1 MIENDVEH
9 LYTTKDVARVRDK
22 LKKEQNG
29 IDPITRLEIPDKQ
42 AVLDHCHDS
51 QFVRAV
57 LHRQTNAVLGKI
69 ENLEMRF
76 LSWWYDGTLSDFL
89 RGCADYLDKEHEQK
103 YLHPSF
109 IKKLQV
115 QFNKLNEKQK
125 QNVLSYFGED
135 SGVNSVQRKLTFKK
149 FVLKKTYSMQD
160 ILTIVLKEG
169 NNETKREV

>member
-1 MIENDVEH
+1 MANKEVIH
-9 LYTTKDVARVRDK
+9 LYTTKDVKEVREK
-22 LKKEQNG
+22 LYKEQGG
-29 IDPITRLEIPDKQ
+29 IDLITGLEIPDKQ

-69 ENLEMRF
+69 ENLEMRY
-76 LSWWYDGTLSDFL
+76 LSWWFDGTLSDFL
-89 RGCADYLDKEHEQK
+89 RGCADYLDKQHEQK

-125 QNVLSYFGED
+125 QEVLREVGED
-135 SGVNSVQRKLTFKK
+135 IGCNGVQRKVIFKK
-149 FVLKKTYSMQD
+149 FVLKRTHSMQEILD
-160 ILTIVLKEG
+160 IIKEK
-169 NNETKREV
+169 ED

>member
-1 MIENDVEH
+1 MTESNIEH

-22 LKKEQNG
+22 LYKEQGG
-29 IDPITRLEIPDKQ
+29 IDLITGLEIPDKQ

-76 LSWWYDGTLSDFL
+76 LSWWFDGTLSDFL

-103 YLHPSF
+103 YLHPAF

-125 QNVLSYFGED
+125 QNVLSYFGEET
-135 SGVNSVQRKLTFKK
+135 GVNSTQRKLTFKK
-149 FVLKKTYSMQD
+149 FILKRSHSMRD
-160 ILTIVLKEG
+160 ILQVIQKENLG
-169 NNETKREV
+169 EA

>member
-1 MIENDVEH
+1 MIESNIEH

-22 LKKEQNG
+22 LKKEQNNL
-29 IDPITRLEIPDKQ
+29 DPITGLEIPDKQ

-69 ENLEMRF
+69 ENLWTRY
-76 LSWWYDGTLSDFL
+76 LSWWFTGTLPDFL
-89 RGCADYLDKEHEQK
+89 RGCADYIEKEHPKE

-109 IKKLQV
+109 IKHLQI

-125 QNVLSYFGED
+125 QNVLSYFGEQN
-135 SGVNSVQRKLTFKK
+135 GCNAVQRKLYFKK
-149 FVLKKTYSMQD
+149 FVLKRTHSMNE
-160 ILTIVLKEG
+160 ILEVIQKEKS
-169 NNETKREV
+169 NACI

>member
-1 MIENDVEH
+1 MIEDGVEH

-69 ENLEMRF
+69 ENAYIRYIK
-76 LSWWYDGTLSDFL
+76 WWYDGTLSNFL

-103 YLHPSF
+103 YLHPAF

-125 QNVLSYFGED
+125 QNVLSYFSEERGC
-135 SGVNSVQRKLTFKK
+135 NATQRKLYFKK
-149 FVLKKTYSMQD
+149 FVLKRTHSMNE
-160 ILTIVLKEG
+160 ILEVIQKE
-169 NNETKREV
+169 KDDV

>member
-42 AVLDHCHDS
+42 SVLDHCHDS

-69 ENLEMRF
+69 ENAYIRYIK
-76 LSWWYDGTLSDFL
+76 WWYDGTLSNFL

-103 YLHPSF
+103 YLHPAF

-115 QFNKLNEKQK
+115 QFNKLNEIQK
-125 QNVLSYFGED
+125 QNVLSYFGEEN
-135 SGVNSVQRKLTFKK
+135 GCNAAQRKLYFKK
-149 FVLKKTYSMQD
+149 FVLKRTHSMNE
-160 ILTIVLKEG
+160 ILEVIHKEKQI
-169 NNETKREV
+169 E

>member
-1 MIENDVEH
+1 MIEDGVEH

-22 LKKEQNG
+22 LKLEQGN
-29 IDPITRLEIPDKQ
+29 IDPITGLKIPDKQ

-76 LSWWYDGTLSDFL
+76 LSWWYEGSLSDFL

-103 YLHPSF
+103 YLHPAF

-125 QNVLSYFGED
+125 QNVLLHFNEEKGCN
-135 SGVNSVQRKLTFKK
+135 GTQRKLIFKK
-149 FVLKKTYSMQD
+149 FILKRTHSMD
-160 ILTIVLKEG
+160 EILEVIMKEKINELPIV
-169 NNETKREV
+169 